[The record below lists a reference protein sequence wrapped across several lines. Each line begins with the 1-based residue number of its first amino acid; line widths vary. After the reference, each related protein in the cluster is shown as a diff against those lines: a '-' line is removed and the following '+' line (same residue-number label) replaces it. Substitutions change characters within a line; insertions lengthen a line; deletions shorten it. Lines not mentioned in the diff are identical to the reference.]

1 MDYSLKNNYRNE
13 LSELIEQSFESF
25 NKVVNRH
32 LNVSSK
38 PINAKDLDS
47 FPLNEWRLIGD
58 NIKARKRRNRFISY
72 LSFDVVMEKG
82 ASFAEHFHDD
92 VIESTEVIE
101 GEMLDNSNEPPILY
115 VKGDV
120 AHWHKGIKH
129 TPIALKYT
137 RLHVL
142 FKRSK
147 E

>member
-1 MDYSLKNNYRNE
+1 MDLIINSKNYRITLKE
-13 LSELIEQSFESF
+13 MVDTSF
-25 NKVVNRH
+25 NEMSTAISRLLDK
-32 LNVSSK
+32 STK

-47 FPLNEWRLIGD
+47 FPLGRWEKLGEK
-58 NIKARKRRNRFISY
+58 IKAKKKRNRFLSY
-72 LSFDVVMEKG
+72 LSFDIKMEAG
-82 ASFAEHFHDD
+82 ARFAEHFHSD

-101 GEMLDNSNEPPILY
+101 GEMLDTTTGILY